1 MESNKKEEP
10 FLYVNQ
16 DGSSVLL
23 TKKVKKIGDFIKEMK
38 EVEEEEEGKAG
49 GLELTPNKKLKP

>member
-1 MESNKKEEP
+1 MGSNKKEEP

-38 EVEEEEEGKAG
+38 EEEKEDEKSG
-49 GLELTPNKKLKP
+49 GLELTPNKKFKP